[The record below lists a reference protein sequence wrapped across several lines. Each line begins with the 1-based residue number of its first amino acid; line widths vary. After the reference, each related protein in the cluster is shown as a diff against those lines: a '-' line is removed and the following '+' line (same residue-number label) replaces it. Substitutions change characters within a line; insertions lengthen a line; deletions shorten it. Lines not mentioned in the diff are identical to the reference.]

1 MAHEFDGPFDYQSGG
16 YDGCTHIWSGNWNKR
31 FIHVYIWRKI
41 DPHEGGVWKYAIDVR
56 NRYNQGLSLTQGEL
70 NHLLAEIAY
79 TVISGEQVEEEKPKP
94 IDRLAL
100 LFGDNNE

>member
-1 MAHEFDGPFDYQSGG
+1 MAYQHDGPFDFQSEG

-31 FIHVYIWRKI
+31 FVHMYIWRKV

-56 NRYNQGLSLTQGEL
+56 NRYNNTLSLTPAEL
-70 NHLLAEIAY
+70 NHLMAEVIY
-79 TVISGEQVEEEKPKP
+79 MVISGERIEEEKPQP

-100 LFGDNNE
+100 LFGENS